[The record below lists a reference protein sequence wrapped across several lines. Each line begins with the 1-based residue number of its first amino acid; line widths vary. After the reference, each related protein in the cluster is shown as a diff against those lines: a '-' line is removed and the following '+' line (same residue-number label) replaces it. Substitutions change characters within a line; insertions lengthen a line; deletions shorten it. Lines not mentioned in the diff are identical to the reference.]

1 RGPVDAAAGRAGPV
15 RGRRPERPPPRLLQR
30 GRRGD
35 VEHVGPAGPVTAT
48 APVVGGARVSRA
60 RPVAS
65 AAERLERRRRLTGFS
80 MALPPVVIIALFVGF
95 PVLLAI
101 GFSFG
106 MTGGLNSTSAAIG
119 QNVHGADGLITLDA
133 YRQLFADARF
143 PRDLLATILVTVV

>member
-1 RGPVDAAAGRAGPV
+1 M
-15 RGRRPERPPPRLLQR
+15 
-30 GRRGD
+30 
-35 VEHVGPAGPVTAT
+35 TAT
-48 APVVGGARVSRA
+48 APVVGGARASRA
-60 RPVAS
+60 RPAAS

-119 QNVHGADGLITLDA
+119 QNVHEADDRLEFRLRSFPGEPSHTLVDLGKPKGVRVNGGSLQELA
-133 YRQLFADARF
+133 EPARRN
-143 PRDLLATILVTVV
+143 PGWWWDGERRRLYLTVPHPNEAVEVVIQR